1 MNNLI
6 KSINK
11 TDIKLFYI
19 FNKSIKCSFFD
30 RTFPY
35 ITELGGPCFTMIF
48 PVILLLFGRDN
59 NNIKAAGYKCMISL
73 ASSHIFIRIM
83 KKIFG
88 RERPF
93 LKLSNVNALKL
104 NLKDHSFPSGHT
116 TATFSLNVTM
126 ALVFPQLALFFIA
139 IAILVGISRIYIG
152 VHYPTD
158 VIGGIIVGTT
168 FALLCSSILN
178 DWIIAVLA

>member
-35 ITELGGPCFTMIF
+35 ITELGGPTFTVIF
-48 PVILLLFGRDN
+48 PFILLLFGK
-59 NNIKAAGYKCMISL
+59 NNIKVAGYKCIISL
-73 ASSHIFIRIM
+73 ASSHVFIRVM

-116 TATFSLNVTM
+116 TAAFSLNVTM
-126 ALVFPQLALFFIA
+126 ALVFPQFALLFIA
-139 IAILVGISRIYIG
+139 VAILVGISRIYMG

-158 VIGGIIVGTT
+158 VIGGIIVGST
-168 FALLCSSILN
+168 FALVCNSILN
-178 DWIIAVLA
+178 DWLAAFFA